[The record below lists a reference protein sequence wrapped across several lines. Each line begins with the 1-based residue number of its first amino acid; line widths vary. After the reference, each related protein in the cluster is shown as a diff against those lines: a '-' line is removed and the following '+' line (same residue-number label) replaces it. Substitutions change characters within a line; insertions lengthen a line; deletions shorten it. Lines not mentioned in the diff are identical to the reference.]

1 MANTYTKIAS
11 VTVGSGGASTIDFT
25 SIPSTYTDLVVKLSP
40 RCDSTSGFPE
50 VVTMR
55 FNTSSTT
62 DYSWRSLYSVTAT
75 PGSNNET
82 SVAAIRTGNAP
93 AVATTANTFSNT
105 EVYIPNYAGSTNKSI
120 SVDAVNEANSSTDFV
135 YGLFLNAGIRSNTA
149 AITAIRF
156 SLLVGNF
163 VQYSTATLYGIKNS

>member
-1 MANTYTKIAS
+1 
-11 VTVGSGGASTIDFT
+11 
-25 SIPSTYTDLVVKLSP
+25 
-40 RCDSTSGFPE
+40 
-50 VVTMR
+50 
-55 FNTSSTT
+55 
-62 DYSWRSLYSVTAT
+62 LYSVTAT